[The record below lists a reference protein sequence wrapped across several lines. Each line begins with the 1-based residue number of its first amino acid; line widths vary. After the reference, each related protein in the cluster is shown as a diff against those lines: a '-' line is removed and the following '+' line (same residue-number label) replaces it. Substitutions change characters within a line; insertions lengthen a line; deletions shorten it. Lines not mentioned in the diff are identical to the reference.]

1 MTNQMVQKRLRLIF
15 TFSSVL
21 VATIDLQTFF
31 LVVVDLF
38 FFIVIF
44 VVVLKRIQTHDFKK

>member
-21 VATIDLQTFF
+21 VAAIDLQTFF
-31 LVVVDLF
+31 LVIVDLL
-38 FFIVIF
+38 FFIVVF
-44 VVVLKRIQTHDFKK
+44 VVVLKGIQTRDG